1 MNLKQFKYVSV
12 LAETRSF
19 SKAAEILNVSQPSL
33 SQYIK
38 YLEKEIGIELF
49 DRTGSDVKLTDAG
62 AAYIEAGEKILHLEH
77 QLQNK
82 FADLKNSKAGTLT
95 IGTSLYRGTC
105 IMPKVL
111 SDFSSEFPG
120 IKVIVKEQLEKE
132 MLDEAD
138 HGLLDLFI
146 TALPVNEKKFDYQFM
161 FSEELLLAAP
171 KTLKLKTDPEGK
183 ADIRDLLPL
192 RFISLE
198 DNQLIQTQW
207 DRVLDAHQVSV
218 AKAIE
223 CRNIITQ
230 IAMVSAGIGVA
241 IVPSTTQIMGAM
253 SRDVAFYR
261 IKQQLPRRDVVVAHT
276 KNRYLS
282 QASQYMISLL
292 TGLGGNEI

>member
-12 LAETRSF
+12 LAETKNF

-49 DRTGSDVKLTDAG
+49 DRSGSDVKLTDAG
-62 AAYIEAGEKILHLEH
+62 SAYIEAGEKILNLEH
-77 QLQNK
+77 QLQNQ
-82 FADLKNSKAGTLT
+82 FADIKDSKTGTLT

-111 SDFSSEFPG
+111 SDFSSKFPG
-120 IKVIVKEQLEKE
+120 IRVIVKEQLEKE

-146 TALPVNEKKFDYQFM
+146 TALPINEKRFDYNYM
-161 FSEELLLAAP
+161 FSEELLLAVP
-171 KTLKLKTDPEGK
+171 KMQKMKTDSEGK
-183 ADIRDLLPL
+183 IDIHDLSQL

-207 DRVLDAHQVSV
+207 DKVLDTYQVSIC
-218 AKAIE
+218 KAIE

-230 IAMVSAGIGVA
+230 ISMVSEGIGVA
-241 IVPSTTQIMGAM
+241 IVPSTTQIMNSM
-253 SRDVAFYR
+253 NRDVVFYQ

-276 KNRYLS
+276 KNHYLS
-282 QASQYMISLL
+282 QASQYMIELL
-292 TGLGGNEI
+292 TNL